1 VILLDTNVLS
11 ELMRA
16 TPEPRVI
23 AWLNEQ
29 VATRVHAGAPNE
41 AEILTGIGLLPKG
54 KRRDALAKAARALF
68 DEDLAGRVLP
78 FSSAAARCYAEIVVV
93 RQAAGR
99 PISTIDAMVAAI
111 AKANGAVLATRNVD
125 DFRDCGVEW
134 VSPWDTAK
142 R

>member
-16 TPEPRVI
+16 SPDARVLE
-23 AWLNEQ
+23 WLNAQ
-29 VATRVHAGAPNE
+29 LATRVHTGAPNE
-41 AEILTGIGLLPKG
+41 AEILTGIGLLPRG
-54 KRRDALAKAARALF
+54 RRREALAKAARALF
-68 DEDLAGRVLP
+68 DEDLDGRVLP
-78 FSSAAARCYAEIVVV
+78 FSSAAARSYAEIVVG

-111 AKANGAVLATRNVD
+111 AKANGAIVATRNVA

-134 VSPWDTAK
+134 VNPWSHAE